1 MSKAAPQ
8 SVLIVEDHDVTLAG
22 ITLTLSRYPEFSIAG
37 ALNRGVGVVETV
49 REGDIDLMLLDFEL
63 PDMDGADLL
72 AELVGQFD
80 MRVVILTGTHNARA
94 FDFARRMGASALV
107 SKTDPSEHIISALR
121 AAADGQ
127 FYVSPTVA
135 AALGELDAP
144 QITLSHR
151 QNAILHFLRNGHS
164 NKEIGYRLGI
174 APPTVSFHIAELRRK
189 LGADHTRNILARA
202 EALGLN

>member
-1 MSKAAPQ
+1 MSQACKQ

-22 ITLTLSRYPEFSIAG
+22 ISLTLSRYPEFVVSG
-37 ALNRGVGVVETV
+37 ALKCGSAVIETV
-49 REGDIDLMLLDFEL
+49 RNGNIDLLLLDFEL

-80 MRVVILTGTHNARA
+80 MRVVILTGTQNARA
-94 FDFARRMGASALV
+94 FDFAQRMGASGLV
-107 SKTDPSEHIISALR
+107 SKGDSSEHIILALR
-121 AAADGQ
+121 AASQ
-127 FYVSPTVA
+127 SKFYVSPA
-135 AALGELDAP
+135 ADAVLGNLDAP
-144 QITLSHR
+144 KVSLSHR
-151 QNAILHFLRNGHS
+151 QNAILHFLKTGHS

-202 EALGLN
+202 EELGLY